1 MPKNNAKLNNT
12 VMVYVSTFDS
22 DVAVESVEPAI
33 RNEMIQRCTNQR
45 AKQQRYCVWRLFD
58 YALRD
63 CYDGGV
69 ADFDFYVDDNGKWQT
84 HYCISFSL
92 THCNNVVAVAV
103 CNHAVGIDLEA
114 VSHFTR
120 HVGSADFAERVLTD
134 NEQLLL
140 QDVSIEARAELLAK
154 LWTKK
159 ESFFK
164 LRGSS
169 AFVPKSI
176 DTTIK
181 PARSQL
187 LTLGGEQYVLSV
199 ATYIPAKIELVQ
211 IDWKLC
217 K

>member
-33 RNEMIQRCTNQR
+33 RNELIQRCTNQR

-69 ADFDFYVDDNGKWQT
+69 ADFDFYIDGNGKWNS
-84 HYCISFSL
+84 HNCISFSL
-92 THCNNVVAVAV
+92 AHCNNVVAVAV
-103 CNHAVGIDLEA
+103 CNHAVGIDVEA
-114 VSHFTR
+114 VANFTR
-120 HVGSADFAERVLTD
+120 HSASAEFSERVLAD

-140 QDVSIEARAELLAK
+140 QDVSIDARAELLAK

-159 ESFFK
+159 ESIFK
-164 LRGSS
+164 LRGAS

-187 LTLGGEQYVLSV
+187 LTLDEQYVLSV